1 MGEYQN
7 NDHFLGACDLPKR
20 RMWTEVVM
28 DFWAAKFPVQRGGP
42 IWWFVKRFCL
52 LFVIWFFG
60 LLASA
65 YDGVLTGYLLNLQ
78 FHVMFFVTGM
88 VVLYATGGLRSFL
101 EWLPEWASPILRL
114 DESEFKQF
122 LEKGERW
129 ATSFLP
135 PSLWTVAMMLLYL
148 SSSQE
153 TIVQSLTARSVVE
166 FGLGLFSYLLQG
178 TGIWIIISIWLVVF
192 RVSRQPLDLQLS
204 PQTSKTFRPLAMPS
218 LYGAASFFLIIFLIP
233 FFQPLTSILELTVFG
248 LFILFG
254 ALAFLVPFYNI
265 HLVLVRLKKDELLSI
280 SEETSKLIRELNETL
295 LEQPA
300 RDSGDRIRTIAARL
314 LALHIREKR
323 VEEAQE
329 WPVDISFFS
338 ALGGLILMASGRLI
352 MTLVERIF
360 LS

>member
-1 MGEYQN
+1 
-7 NDHFLGACDLPKR
+7 
-20 RMWTEVVM
+20 MWIEAVM
-28 DFWAAKFPVQRGGP
+28 DFWVAKFPLRTAGP
-42 IWWFVKRFCL
+42 LWWLFKGFCL
-52 LFVIWFFG
+52 FFVIWLFG
-60 LLASA
+60 LMAYA
-65 YDGVLTGYLLNLQ
+65 YDGMLTNYLHNLQ
-78 FHVMFFVTGM
+78 FHVMFFVTCM
-88 VVLYATGGLRSFL
+88 IILYGTRGFRSFL
-101 EWLPEWASPILRL
+101 EWLPEWASPILKL
-114 DESEFKQF
+114 DESEFEQF
-122 LEKGERW
+122 FHKGERW
-129 ATSFLP
+129 ATSFFP
-135 PSLWTVAMMLLYL
+135 PLLWMIAIMVLYL
-148 SSSQE
+148 SGSQG
-153 TIVQSLTARSVVE
+153 TVIQGLTARSVWD
-166 FGLGLFSYLLQG
+166 FGFYIFYYLLTG
-178 TGIWIIISIWLVVF
+178 TGIWIIMSLWLLIF

-233 FFQPLTSILELTVFG
+233 FFYPLTSILELTVFG

-265 HLVLVRLKKDELLSI
+265 HLVLVRLKKDELLGI

-352 MTLVERIF
+352 MALVERIF